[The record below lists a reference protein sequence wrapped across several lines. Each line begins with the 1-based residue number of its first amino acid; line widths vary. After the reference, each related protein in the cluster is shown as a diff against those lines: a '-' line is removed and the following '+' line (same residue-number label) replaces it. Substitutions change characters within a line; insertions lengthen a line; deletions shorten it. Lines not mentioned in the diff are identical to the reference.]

1 MGNMKTN
8 LVHRINRI
16 QGQLESLKKSIDA
29 DQYSQEVCLANLRL
43 LKASING
50 LKKFGA
56 AYMQESLA
64 LCLEQEPT
72 EEEVNNAMKIAI
84 DTGFNL

>member
-1 MGNMKTN
+1 MKTN
-8 LVHRINRI
+8 LVHRINRV
-16 QGQLESLKKSIDA
+16 QGQLESLKKSINT

-56 AYMQESLA
+56 VYMQESTA
-64 LCLEQEPT
+64 LCLEQNPT
-72 EEEVNNAMKIAI
+72 EEEMNSAIKIAI